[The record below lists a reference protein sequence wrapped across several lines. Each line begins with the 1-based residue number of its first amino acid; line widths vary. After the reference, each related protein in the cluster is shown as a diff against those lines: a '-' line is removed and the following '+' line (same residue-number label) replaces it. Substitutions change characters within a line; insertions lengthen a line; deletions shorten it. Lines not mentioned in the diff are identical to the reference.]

1 MADFSKAIEK
11 TLANEGG
18 YINDNADRGG
28 ETNFGISKKS
38 YPDIDIKNLT
48 ENEAKTIY
56 KQDYW
61 DKLKADRIE
70 SQNVASALFDTA
82 VNMGVRTAS
91 KMIQSCVDTQ
101 SDGFIGAKSLKAI
114 NATNEELLL
123 LRFKLAKIARYAYI
137 TEKRPA
143 NKKYLL
149 GWINRT
155 LKAG

>member
-1 MADFSKAIEK
+1 MANFDEAIEI
-11 TLANEGG
+11 TLKHEGG
-18 YINDNADRGG
+18 YVNDPSDNGG
-28 ETNFGISKKS
+28 ETNFGISS
-38 YPDIDIKNLT
+38 RAYPNIDIKNLT
-48 ENEAKTIY
+48 EDEAKTIY

-61 DKLKADRIE
+61 DKLKADEIE

-91 KMIQSCVDTQ
+91 KMIQSCLDTQ
-101 SDGFIGAKSLKAI
+101 TDGYIGANSLKAI

-155 LKAG
+155 LKA

>member
-11 TLANEGG
+11 TLVNEGG
-18 YINDNADRGG
+18 YINDLNDKGG

-38 YPDIDIKNLT
+38 YPNIDIKNLT
-48 ENEAKTIY
+48 ENEAKKIY

-101 SDGFIGAKSLKAI
+101 TDGFVGAKSLKAI

-155 LKAG
+155 LKA

>member
-11 TLANEGG
+11 TLINEGG

-38 YPDIDIKNLT
+38 YPGVDIKNLT

-61 DKLKADRIE
+61 NKLKADGIE

-101 SDGFIGAKSLKAI
+101 TDGFVGAKSLKAI

-155 LKAG
+155 LKA